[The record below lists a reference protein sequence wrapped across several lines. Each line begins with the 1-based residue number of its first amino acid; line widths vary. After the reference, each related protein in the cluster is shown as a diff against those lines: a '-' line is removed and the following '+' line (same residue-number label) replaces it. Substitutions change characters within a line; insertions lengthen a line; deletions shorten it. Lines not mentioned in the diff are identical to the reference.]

1 METQETNTATSATT
15 PYGETFRKGV
25 TRVLDEI
32 NKLDF
37 VTPTVK
43 DKITN
48 GAAKLCLAEALA
60 EQKAEALAKVAK
72 NEWETKYKKQVDE
85 AAERLNVVARAQA
98 DALRAFF
105 NARKTKE

>member
-1 METQETNTATSATT
+1 MDTHQNNSTETTHT
-15 PYGETFRKGV
+15 YGETFRKGV
-25 TRVLDEI
+25 TRLLEEI
-32 NKLDF
+32 NKLEF

-60 EQKAEALAKVAK
+60 EQKAEEFAKVAK
-72 NEWETKYKKQVDE
+72 TEWDNKYKKQVDE
-85 AAERLNVVARAQA
+85 AAERLNAVARAQA

-105 NARKTKE
+105 NAKKPKE